1 MLTIPLA
8 APARTPIPPMPA
20 EGNATL
26 LLVDDDPDLLRLLAI
41 RLKANGYAVNAV
53 DSGPRA
59 LAAIGASRPDL
70 VLTDLRMDGMDG
82 MALFQEIQ
90 ASYPG
95 LPVIILTAHGTIP
108 DAVAAVKRGVF
119 GYLTKPYDPDE
130 LLGQIRR
137 ALALH
142 GGKVRSGAGQLWRD
156 EIITRS
162 SLMEDLLSKAQR
174 VAASDASVLIQGE
187 SGTGKELLAR
197 AIHRSSNRANH
208 PFVAINCGAIPE
220 TLLESELFGHTKGS
234 FTGAI
239 ADQRGL
245 FVAADKGT
253 LFLDEIGDMPLAL
266 QVKLL
271 RVIETREVR
280 PIGASRAI
288 PFDVRI
294 ISATHRDLAKE
305 KDAGGFREDLFYR
318 LNVVGLRL
326 PSLEERTEDIP
337 LLARHF
343 LEKLASRYGREKPA
357 FAPDAL
363 ELLAKARWPGNV
375 RQLFNVVE
383 QSVALCPT
391 EIIPAV
397 FVEQAIQVEMHE
409 MTSFEDAR
417 KRFERD
423 YLTRLMKLTRGSVT
437 QAARL
442 ARRNRTEFYKLLQ
455 RHGIDA
461 SMFKGEGK

>member
-1 MLTIPLA
+1 MRQGKA
-8 APARTPIPPMPA
+8 S
-20 EGNATL
+20 L
-26 LLVDDDPDLLRLLAI
+26 LLVDDDPDLLRLLSI
-41 RLKANGYAVNAV
+41 RLKANSYDVTAV
-53 DSGPRA
+53 DNGQRA
-59 LAAIGASRPDL
+59 LASIAANRPDL

-82 MALFQEIQ
+82 MALFQEVQ

-108 DAVAAVKRGVF
+108 DAVAATQRGVF
-119 GYLTKPYDPDE
+119 GYLTKPYDADE
-130 LLGQIRR
+130 LLAQIER
-137 ALALH
+137 ALSLH
-142 GGKVRSGAGQLWRD
+142 GGAAKTGASGQVWRED
-156 EIITRS
+156 IITRS
-162 SLMEDLLSKAQR
+162 SVMEDLLAKSQR
-174 VAASDASVLIQGE
+174 VAAGDASVLIQGE

-197 AIHRSSNRANH
+197 AIHRASPRANQ

-220 TLLESELFGHTKGS
+220 TLLESELFGHMKGS

-253 LFLDEIGDMPLAL
+253 LFLDEIGDMPLTL

-280 PIGASRAI
+280 PIGATRST

-294 ISATHRDLAKE
+294 VSATHRDLAREKE
-305 KDAGGFREDLFYR
+305 AGTFREDLYYR
-318 LNVVGLRL
+318 LNVVTLKL
-326 PSLEERTEDIP
+326 PSLEERPEDIP
-337 LLARHF
+337 LLAEAF
-343 LEKLASRYGREKPA
+343 LKKLAPRYGRDKASFSTE
-357 FAPDAL
+357 AL
-363 ELLAKARWPGNV
+363 ELLVKAKWPGNV
-375 RQLFNVVE
+375 RQLYNVVE
-383 QSVALCPT
+383 QSIALCPT
-391 EIIPAV
+391 EVIPQA

-423 YLTRLMKLTRGSVT
+423 YLTRILKLTKGSVT
-437 QAARL
+437 QAAKL

-455 RHGIDA
+455 RHGIEAAIFKAERSDA
-461 SMFKGEGK
+461 K